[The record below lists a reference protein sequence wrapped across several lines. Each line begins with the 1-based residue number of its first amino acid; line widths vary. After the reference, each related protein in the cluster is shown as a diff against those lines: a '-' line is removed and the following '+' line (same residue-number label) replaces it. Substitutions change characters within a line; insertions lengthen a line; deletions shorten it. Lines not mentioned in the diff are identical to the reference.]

1 MSPPHP
7 GGGIPRACACMWLLR
22 LPIPISDLWCG
33 RLPSVRV
40 LRPNNPYKHLKTP
53 PTSKV
58 GANRPSLR
66 SPACGKDSALALWR
80 EVGVGE
86 KQGIQESPGSH
97 TGKKKK
103 KTNVRLG
110 ESERTAALASLA
122 IFAERAG
129 CPRMHSS
136 GPAVVSPCCF
146 ANTNY
151 KDWQYS
157 PTPLPPRTPR
167 SWAISFWPCPLSQ
180 PSVHQGY
187 LQFGCFFSAQIW
199 VG

>member
-1 MSPPHP
+1 
-7 GGGIPRACACMWLLR
+7 MWKE
-22 LPIPISDLWCG
+22 P

-53 PTSKV
+53 PPTSKI

-97 TGKKKK
+97 TGKKKNK
-103 KTNVRLG
+103 NVRLG
-110 ESERTAALASLA
+110 GSERTAALTSLA

-151 KDWQYS
+151 KDWQHS
-157 PTPLPPRTPR
+157 PTPLPPPSTPR
-167 SWAISFWPCPLSQ
+167 SWGHLFLAVPSFPALSS
-180 PSVHQGY
+180 PRLLTVWLL
-187 LQFGCFFSAQIW
+187 LQRADLGG
-199 VG
+199 VGSGGGGVCRAG